1 MPIHLQIGG
10 YHIQVE
16 EPDHR
21 SGVAWPLPPFDR
33 FITER
38 PSPPDIHVTVRI
50 VRALPVFSKGPLR
63 FDACHGLWSLFES
76 DSGLLLECL
85 DTRTLEPRIHA
96 LVSPDFSTV
105 EAAVLEQTIE
115 GTTGWVPMQVFNPV
129 VELCLVSRVALDGGI
144 VLHAAGVLS
153 SHQGLIFT
161 GPSGA
166 GKSTLAQRFADQGA
180 SVLSDE
186 RIILRTDG
194 EQIIA
199 YGTPWVGSGRHA
211 MNASGSVTGLYCI
224 RHGAEAHRIETM
236 NPGHIVSAILQQSFL
251 PHWDR
256 PAMNATLAF
265 LGALIQRVPCR
276 RLACLNQPDVVDF
289 LSRQPAVWSPVLS

>member
-1 MPIHLQIGG
+1 MPIQLQIGG

-21 SGVAWPLPPFDR
+21 SAVAWPLTPFDR
-33 FITER
+33 FITDR
-38 PSPPDIHVTVRI
+38 FSPPDIHVTVRI
-50 VRALPVFSKGPLR
+50 VRTLPILPKGPLR
-63 FDACHGLWSLFES
+63 FDACHGLWSLFET

-85 DTRTLEPRIHA
+85 DTRTLQPRIRA
-96 LVSPDFSTV
+96 LLTPDFSTV
-105 EAAVLEQTIE
+105 QAHVLEHLVDEQP
-115 GTTGWVPMQVFNPV
+115 GWVPMQVFNPI
-129 VELCLVSRVALDGGI
+129 VELCLVSRVALDGGL

-153 SHQGLIFT
+153 SQQGLIFT

-186 RIILRTDG
+186 RIILRIDG
-194 EQIIA
+194 ERIVA

-224 RHGAEAHRIETM
+224 RHGAEAHRIDTM
-236 NPGHIVSAILQQSFL
+236 NPGHIVSALLQQSFL

-256 PAMNATLAF
+256 PAMNSTLAF
-265 LGALIQRVPCR
+265 LGTLIQRVPCR
-276 RLACLNQPDVVDF
+276 RLACLNQPDVVDY
-289 LSRQPAVWSPVLS
+289 LSRQPAAWSLVPS